1 MITTSLKRS
10 RSLLNKVLPIDIEG
24 DKHSSPSVVT
34 RSSPILNHDSES
46 LHSNKSLVSKNSN
59 KKTSKSPSRQGS
71 NNKNTKKTN
80 GHKKRRNSSYQKERT
95 EKSELSQSKRGSDI
109 LDQRSKLDWILIVA
123 IGSLILLI
131 YILN

>member
-46 LHSNKSLVSKNSN
+46 LHLNKRKLTGIKSVAIPVIRKKEQKNRSFHN
-59 KKTSKSPSRQGS
+59 
-71 NNKNTKKTN
+71 
-80 GHKKRRNSSYQKERT
+80 QKE
-95 EKSELSQSKRGSDI
+95 
-109 LDQRSKLDWILIVA
+109 DQ
-123 IGSLILLI
+123 I
-131 YILN
+131 YSIKEVN

>member
-34 RSSPILNHDSES
+34 RSSPLLNHDSEF
-46 LHSNKSLVSKNSN
+46 LHVSRNPALKNSN
-59 KKTSKSPSRQGS
+59 KKTSKSPTRQGS
-71 NNKNTKKTN
+71 NKNSKKSN
-80 GHKKRRNSSYQKERT
+80 GHKKRRNSSHHKERT
-95 EKSELSQSKRGSDI
+95 EKSELSQSTRGSDI

-123 IGSLILLI
+123 IGTLIILI

>member
-46 LHSNKSLVSKNSN
+46 LHLNKRHLNHQVGKNLIIKILRKLTGIKSVAIPVTR
-59 KKTSKSPSRQGS
+59 KKER
-71 NNKNTKKTN
+71 KNQSFHN
-80 GHKKRRNSSYQKERT
+80 QKE
-95 EKSELSQSKRGSDI
+95 
-109 LDQRSKLDWILIVA
+109 DQ
-123 IGSLILLI
+123 I
-131 YILN
+131 YSIKEVN

>member
-34 RSSPILNHDSES
+34 RSSPILNHDPES
-46 LHSNKSLVSKNSN
+46 LHLNKSLVSKNSN